1 MQTYL
6 SPIGYNSTSV
16 TRPLLSNGVDTG
28 DAIVLIRPDT
38 GDDERAN
45 EAIADVERL
54 VREIEPDVTLET
66 ERIPCDNFENAVL
79 RCSDLIRAAEGER
92 IVTLGGGARDILVPF
107 VVAAITH
114 VQLLDTALFFSDIDG
129 TVEEWTLPRLTA
141 TVQGTTRE
149 TLRHIVAESGGISIP
164 ELTERTNQSKST
176 MTRHV
181 AQLADYSIVETW
193 TEGKTKYVQGTL
205 TGELLLRT
213 GG

>member
-1 MQTYL
+1 MRTYL

-28 DAIVLIRPDT
+28 DAIVLLRPDT
-38 GDDERAN
+38 GDDDRAN
-45 EAIADVERL
+45 EAITDVERL

-66 ERIPCDNFENAVL
+66 ERITHEDFEDAVL
-79 RCSDLIRAAEGER
+79 RCSDLIRAAEGQR

-114 VQLLDTALFFSDIDG
+114 VQLLDAALFFSDIDG

-141 TVQGTTRE
+141 TIQGTTRE
-149 TLRHIVAESGGISIP
+149 TLHHIVAEPDGISIP
-164 ELTERTNQSKST
+164 ELTERTDQSKST
-176 MTRHV
+176 VTRHA
-181 AQLADYSIVETW
+181 AQLADRSVVEAW
-193 TEGKTKYVQGTL
+193 TEGKTKYVRSTL

-213 GG
+213 DR